1 MSYIWHLFS
10 KVPNKMNDDTPSTST
25 VQSDNLSAIER
36 FVREVIGNLKDAWL
50 NRSKP
55 VKGLFSFFDLLGEDK
70 MNFIHE
76 VKLDVLRESYNN
88 IWQDTDKKSRI
99 FLDHNPDDLF
109 DPEKPLRILV
119 IRDENTKGLI
129 GPEWM
134 SRQHID
140 QDDLRF
146 LGLCRSIGKNS
157 QSTDQDSIGS
167 WGYGKSVIWSNNIS
181 RSVFINS
188 MLSESWN
195 ENGTEINNR
204 FIGHTMLPDY
214 FNEQDEAIVGEI
226 YFGNRHD
233 NDSEKITSLWN
244 NEAVEAA
251 ASIGIRDFEVESPGT
266 AIMIVGFEPN
276 DGEDYDSQNIVNEFK
291 SAIEKYYWPAIESNE
306 LEIQLKLNNENIP
319 INIMGNT
326 SIKPFVRLYRK
337 VLENPTDD
345 PKFKLID
352 AKGPRLKPADGKIAI
367 YAKEMNE
374 GLYLNRIAKIRGTKM
389 VIEYAD
395 PRLFSLSGT
404 GAIGVAMT
412 GALIDELDNV
422 DSSEQKKIDEVLKI
436 SEPISHHKWDEKNE
450 KLKRY
455 QGSAAIRKINVN
467 IHNAFKNMIKESKEE
482 RSGEYSTLMTNLF
495 KLDGGGK
502 GPGRRGGQTTYS
514 VLINM
519 ERIIEGSNSSFEHQI
534 AFTTKSKSTYKRLEG
549 NLQPTHIKIDTNF
562 RVVDD
567 EGKALSERD
576 TSDFMHFK
584 PVELIEHVFET
595 DDYDT
600 PIQTNT
606 IQVNELQDPSGFK
619 LDQYFRKYEV
629 KWLSQDI
636 PNHIAE
642 LLIIRPAYAWKI
654 GREG

>member
-1 MSYIWHLFS
+1 MSQNWYLFNKS
-10 KVPNKMNDDTPSTST
+10 RNKMDDDTPSTST

-50 NRSKP
+50 NRNKP
-55 VKGLFSFFDLLGEDK
+55 VKGLFSFFDLIGEDK
-70 MNFIHE
+70 MNFINN
-76 VKLDVLRESYNN
+76 VKLHELQGTYSKICEDPEK
-88 IWQDTDKKSRI
+88 ISRI
-99 FLDHNPDDLF
+99 FLDHNPADLF
-109 DPEKPLRILV
+109 NPEKLLRILI

-134 SRQHID
+134 SPEYIG

-157 QSTDQDSIGS
+157 QSTNQDSIGS

-181 RSVFINS
+181 RSVLFNS
-188 MLSESWN
+188 MLSEPWD

-204 FIGHTMLPDY
+204 FIGHTMVPDF
-214 FNEQDEAIVGEI
+214 FNEEVSATSGEI
-226 YFGNRHD
+226 YFGDQKNED
-233 NDSEKITSLWN
+233 IDEVTSLWN
-244 NEAVEAA
+244 NEAIEFGAG
-251 ASIGIRDFEVESPGT
+251 IGVSDFELENPGT
-266 AIMIVGFEPN
+266 AIMIIGFEPN
-276 DGEDYDSQNIVNEFK
+276 DGDEYDTETIVNQFK
-291 SAIEKYYWPAIESNE
+291 SAIEKYYWPAIESDE
-306 LEIQLKLNNENIP
+306 LEIQLKLNNEIIP
-319 INIMGNT
+319 IDIMSNT

-337 VLENPTDD
+337 VLENPTND

-389 VIEYAD
+389 VIEYAN
-395 PRLFSLSGT
+395 PRISNLSGT

-412 GALIDELDNV
+412 GTLINELNNV

-436 SEPISHHKWDEKNE
+436 SEPISHHKWDERNE

-455 QGSAAIRKINVN
+455 QGSGAIKKINVN
-467 IHNAFKNMIKESKEE
+467 IHNAFKNMIRESKEE
-482 RSGEYSTLMTNLF
+482 RSGEHSTLLAKLF
-495 KLDGGGK
+495 KLEGGGI
-502 GPGRRGGQTTYS
+502 GPPPRQGETTYS

-519 ERIIEGSNSSFEHQI
+519 ERIIEGSDSSFEHQI
-534 AFTTKSKSTYKRLEG
+534 AFTTKSKSTYKRIEG
-549 NLQPTHIKIDTNF
+549 NLQPTHISIDTNF

-567 EGKALSERD
+567 EGKALPKGD
-576 TSDFMHFK
+576 TSDLIHFK
-584 PVELIEHVFET
+584 PVELIEHVCET

-606 IQVNELQDPSGFK
+606 IPVNNLQEPLK

-629 KWLSQDI
+629 KWLCQDI

-642 LLIIRPAYAWKI
+642 LLIIRPVYKWKI
-654 GREG
+654 GREE

>member
-1 MSYIWHLFS
+1 MSQEWYLFNKS
-10 KVPNKMNDDTPSTST
+10 RNKMDDDTPSTST

-50 NRSKP
+50 NRNEA
-55 VKGLFSFFDLLGEDK
+55 VKGLFSFFDLSGEDK
-70 MNFIHE
+70 MNFINN
-76 VKLDVLRESYNN
+76 VKLGELQEAYSKICVDPEK
-88 IWQDTDKKSRI
+88 ISRI
-99 FLDHNPDDLF
+99 FLGHNPVDLF
-109 DPEKPLRILV
+109 DPEKSLRILI

-134 SRQHID
+134 SAEHTG

-157 QSTDQDSIGS
+157 QSADQDSIGS

-181 RSVFINS
+181 RIVLINS
-188 MLSESWN
+188 MLSEPWN

-204 FIGHTMLPDY
+204 FIGHTMVPDF
-214 FNEQDEAIVGEI
+214 FNEQGGATSGEI
-226 YFGNRHD
+226 YFGDRKNED
-233 NDSEKITSLWN
+233 IDEVTSLWN

-251 ASIGIRDFEVESPGT
+251 ASIGIEDFEVESPGT
-266 AIMIVGFEPN
+266 AIMIIGFEPN
-276 DGEDYDSQNIVNEFK
+276 DGDEYDTEAIVNQFK
-291 SAIEKYYWPAIESNE
+291 AAIEKYYWPAIESNE
-306 LEIQLKLNNENIP
+306 LKIQLKLNNENIP

-345 PKFKLID
+345 PKFNLID

-367 YAKEMNE
+367 YAKEINE

-389 VIEYAD
+389 VIEYSD
-395 PRLFSLSGT
+395 PRISNLSGT

-412 GALIDELDNV
+412 GTLINELDNV

-455 QGSAAIRKINVN
+455 QGSSAIKKINVN
-467 IHNAFKNMIKESKEE
+467 IHNAFKNMIRESKEE
-482 RSGEYSTLMTNLF
+482 SSGEYSTLMTNLF

-502 GPGRRGGQTTYS
+502 GPGQRGGQTTYS

-519 ERIIEGSNSSFEHQI
+519 ERIIDGSNSSFEHQI
-534 AFTTKSKSTYKRLEG
+534 AFTTKSKSTYNRLEG
-549 NLQPTHIKIDTNF
+549 NLQPTHISIGTNF

-567 EGKALSERD
+567 EGKALAEKD
-576 TSDFMHFK
+576 TSDFMRFK

-606 IQVNELQDPSGFK
+606 IQVNMLQDPSGFK

-629 KWLSQDI
+629 KWLSEDI

-642 LLIIRPAYAWKI
+642 LLIIKPTYTWKI